1 MRNDGNIEHT
11 LGFLLV
17 LGAVC
22 LFSLSNHSEASK
34 DYRSLHSPQE
44 GTSKPVM
51 TSSFDSPNKFFKG
64 LFACLSLTNQHLSER
79 VDWSGSETFMDQ
91 RQGLAELL
99 TLERDSVQCDSL
111 KVVPSI
117 EPHCWR
123 SRASKSVAWSGK
135 NYWKNVSP
143 R

>member
-51 TSSFDSPNKFFKG
+51 TSSFDSPKQIFQRTVCLPIPHQSTFIG
-64 LFACLSLTNQHLSER
+64 AC
-79 VDWSGSETFMDQ
+79 
-91 RQGLAELL
+91 
-99 TLERDSVQCDSL
+99 
-111 KVVPSI
+111 
-117 EPHCWR
+117 
-123 SRASKSVAWSGK
+123 
-135 NYWKNVSP
+135 
-143 R
+143 